1 MKEEE
6 VNRCQ
11 IQEWYLK
18 FKSVSIKTLIRQLP
32 ESFIQ
37 YLLDDSGPFLL
48 HVSVLNEDALPN
60 RIHNPDEEDDFQVSE
75 GSGDEAEEG
84 SPPPSFPELERCLPL
99 LFTWDELDCIHSEG
113 NDMEFRIVE
122 DRCAVR
128 PGLKTAVP
136 FDYLDTSPGSV
147 WDQFLRK
154 ADDRRVKTEIN

>member
-75 GSGDEAEEG
+75 GSGDEAEE
-84 SPPPSFPELERCLPL
+84 
-99 LFTWDELDCIHSEG
+99 DCIHSEG

-136 FDYLDTSPGSV
+136 FDYLDTSPGCV

>member
-1 MKEEE
+1 M
-6 VNRCQ
+6 
-11 IQEWYLK
+11 
-18 FKSVSIKTLIRQLP
+18 
-32 ESFIQ
+32 
-37 YLLDDSGPFLL
+37 
-48 HVSVLNEDALPN
+48 
-60 RIHNPDEEDDFQVSE
+60 
-75 GSGDEAEEG
+75 
-84 SPPPSFPELERCLPL
+84 